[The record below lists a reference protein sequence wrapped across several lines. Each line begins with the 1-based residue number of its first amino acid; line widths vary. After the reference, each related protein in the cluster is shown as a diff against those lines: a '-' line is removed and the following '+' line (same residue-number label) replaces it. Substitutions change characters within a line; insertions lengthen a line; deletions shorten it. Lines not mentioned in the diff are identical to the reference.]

1 MLDNSASFAKTLE
14 QVAGAS
20 LNTAN

>member
-1 MLDNSASFAKTLE
+1 MLDNSASFVKTPK